1 MLKFPRDYHELLLMG
16 MSDAMNAL
24 YPDLFCQSGTAYII
38 SLILYTYFR
47 RLRAP
52 ALLSLDGK
60 LVKFGFIGAFV
71 HQFNINVTLL

>member
-1 MLKFPRDYHELLLMG
+1 MG

-38 SLILYTYFR
+38 LLILYAYFR

-52 ALLSLDGK
+52 ALISLGGK
-60 LVKFGFIGAFV
+60 LVKFDFIGAFA
-71 HQFNINVTLL
+71 HQLNINVTLL